1 MVLVPL
7 LFHVTTDELAKL
19 VPVMTSWAAGD
30 PAASAA
36 GESPPLVDIVGDC
49 PTLKITGE
57 ETAAVLFCT
66 VIRALPGV
74 ESWADVMIATK
85 SVES

>member
-1 MVLVPL
+1 M
-7 LFHVTTDELAKL
+7 FHVTTDELAKF
-19 VPVMTSWAAGD
+19 VPVITSCAAGE
-30 PAASAA
+30 PAGSVA

-49 PTLKITGE
+49 PTLKISGE

-74 ESWADVMIATK
+74 ESWADVTIATK